1 MRIWLN
7 GKQKCASTTRSKTC
21 DYDDEEAAAVD
32 YARALFKYKRGVKRQ
47 RKSIIDLSD
56 VPPQPPIPKI
66 RDCIKEGA
74 SKYKGVCYNKQS
86 NKWHT
91 TIRVK
96 GKQWHIGYYDDEE
109 EAAVDYARAVFKY
122 TADGTEGK
130 ATDRL
135 R

>member
-1 MRIWLN
+1 M
-7 GKQKCASTTRSKTC
+7 
-21 DYDDEEAAAVD
+21 AAAVD

-66 RDCIKEGA
+66 RDCIKEGDQNTKEFA
-74 SKYKGVCYNKQS
+74 TISRTINGIQQ
-86 NKWHT
+86 
-91 TIRVK
+91 IRVK

-122 TADGTEGK
+122 TANGTEGK
-130 ATDRL
+130 ATNRL